1 MATQSLVEPLKDGT
15 LVRILNS
22 GYSRARIAEYRGPL
36 GPKGARVY
44 RVLVQKKPRRVY
56 IEVLEDQ
63 LEVLDDAPRLRDTG
77 G

>member
-1 MATQSLVEPLKDGT
+1 MVTQNLSEPLKDGT
-15 LVRILNS
+15 VVKILNS
-22 GYSRARIAEYRGPL
+22 GYKRARIAEYRGPL

-63 LEVLDDAPRLRDTG
+63 LEVLGDA
-77 G
+77 

>member
-1 MATQSLVEPLKDGT
+1 MTTENRVEPLKDGT
-15 LVRILNS
+15 FVKILNS
-22 GYSRARIAEYRGPL
+22 GYHRARIAEYHGPL

-63 LEVLDDAPRLRDTG
+63 LEVLDDVG
-77 G
+77 GLPATSF